1 VVYQDKRPVKVLA
14 FAFSEIII
22 SWAVIYKSGQKEE
35 LSEKIIGGDG
45 NCKVFL
51 IKFQRSLT
59 PVPHTGISERFSK
72 DPHYVV
78 ILLSNKTTKYV
89 KFDSN
94 AKSLLCKIL
103 FCQVLCRSPVHP
115 YMRDLRLSRR
125 YIKAV
130 TYFDDGSRNC
140 F

>member
-1 VVYQDKRPVKVLA
+1 MVYQDKRPVKVLA

-59 PVPHTGISERFSK
+59 PVPHTGISERFSE

-94 AKSLLCKIL
+94 AKSFFYAKYS
-103 FCQVLCRSPVHP
+103 FVKFYVVH
-115 YMRDLRLSRR
+115 L
-125 YIKAV
+125 YIR
-130 TYFDDGSRNC
+130 T
-140 F
+140 